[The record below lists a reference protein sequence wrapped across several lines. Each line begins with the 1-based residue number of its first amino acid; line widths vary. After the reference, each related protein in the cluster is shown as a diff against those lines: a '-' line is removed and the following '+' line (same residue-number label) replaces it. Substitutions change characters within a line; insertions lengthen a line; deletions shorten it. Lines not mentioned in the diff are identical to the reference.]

1 MEGEVSLGAVSAATK
16 AARPPTLARA
26 GFAPEGNSSAVMLV
40 YEVGMFCC
48 SIARMAAGVINID
61 EDERLEAE
69 EVAFVLAAP
78 EVRAELDVDVEGTL
92 STSSIIFKF
101 IFKFFVLVL
110 LQCAEE
116 EECE

>member
-40 YEVGMFCC
+40 YEVGIMFCC

-61 EDERLEAE
+61 EDERLEDE
-69 EVAFVLAAP
+69 EVAFVLSAP
-78 EVRAELDVDVEGTL
+78 EVRVDVEGTL